1 MIVAAYSGRI
11 SSFTT
16 EPSTEGGLQAFAAA
30 PMRLVERTLDDTPAI
45 APVSSATSSE
55 SEKEKK
61 KSGGGIK
68 SFFGFKKKDKDKEEK
83 DKFVGGLVL
92 DRPGCDILQ

>member
-1 MIVAAYSGRI
+1 
-11 SSFTT
+11 
-16 EPSTEGGLQAFAAA
+16 
-30 PMRLVERTLDDTPAI
+30 MRLVERTLDDTPAI

-92 DRPGCDILQ
+92 DRPGCDILVFCRTLVPVSKYFCTSKLLRYMQMLLLA